1 MKIAVID
8 KKDITLKIEN
18 SSIKVEGQNIPF
30 KLMDI
35 LILNHKTTLH
45 TKDILKLTKENIS
58 ILIISYNNDNFSIIN
73 SANPKNSEI
82 KLFQYQALTEK
93 LIFAKY
99 FISNKLITHK
109 EQLQSLKIDIDI
121 SSQLQQIKNATKVE
135 EIMGIE
141 GAFARVYFKYFFE
154 LFPKNMHKN
163 KRSKQPPQD
172 PVNALLSY
180 WYSLYYNIITVKLL
194 SYGFEPSM
202 GYLHTAFR
210 THNALSSDL
219 LELFRASINQAVFS
233 IFSNKILT
241 SSDFTKKGGV
251 YLTFEGRKKVWGEFI
266 ALVNILK
273 PKLDEEIAT
282 LKKMI
287 YKAQGQTD
295 EKI

>member
-8 KKDITLKIEN
+8 KKDITLKVES

-30 KLMDI
+30 KLMDM
-35 LILNHKTTLH
+35 LILNHRIIFQ

-58 ILIISYNNDNFSIIN
+58 ILLISHNNDNFSIIN
-73 SANPKNSEI
+73 SGNSKNSEI
-82 KLFQYQALTEK
+82 KLIQYQSLKDK

-99 FISNKLITHK
+99 FISNKFITHQK
-109 EQLQSLKIDIDI
+109 HLHSLNIDIDI
-121 SSQLQQIKNATKVE
+121 SSQLNQIKKAVKIE

-141 GAFARVYFKYFFE
+141 GAFARVYFNYFFTF
-154 LFPKNMHKN
+154 FPKNMHKN

-202 GYLHTAFR
+202 GYLHTPFR
-210 THNALSSDL
+210 THNALASDL
-219 LELFRASINQAVFS
+219 LELFRASINQAVLS
-233 IFSNKILT
+233 AFSNNILI

-251 YLTFEGRKKVWGEFI
+251 YITFEGRKKVWSEFI
-266 ALVNILK
+266 ALVGLLK

-282 LKKMI
+282 LKKMMREVN
-287 YKAQGQTD
+287 KN